1 MKKKLLIFI
10 PAYNVEN
17 LILNVL
23 NDIPIKKLD
32 SYEAEILL
40 VNDCSNDGTL
50 KKVLQFK
57 KKEKKIKVFVLTNKT
72 NLGYGA
78 VQKLA
83 YFYAIKNN
91 FDFVVMLHGD
101 GQYDPKVLLNLIK
114 PIEKKEAD
122 AVFGGRMHS
131 YLKAFKGKM
140 PFHRLLGNIFV
151 TKIQNFLLNTNINE
165 YHTGYRAYSVNVLK
179 LLPFHLNS
187 NYYHFDTEIII
198 QLLFSKLVI
207 KEIPIETIYGIEKSY
222 LNVIRYGFNV
232 LNTTFIA
239 KLQKLGIFYER
250 KFDIERH
257 QKGKVEYSNKKNFT
271 SSHSKTIKL
280 IEPNSKIL
288 DLSLSHKFFKKELK
302 EKKCKVYPIDIHSI
316 LNELT
321 YQNLIN
327 SDLEKYNLPINEEVF
342 DTVIILNE
350 LQRFNEPEAFIE
362 VLSKWL
368 EKSPKA
374 EIIVSTTNISFFTIR
389 LMLLLG
395 FYNHGIKG
403 VLDLSHK
410 RNYTFSSLKKL
421 FEQSGSF
428 KIKKLIGIP
437 APFPLAIKNK
447 IVSKSL
453 LFINNLL
460 IKIFRG
466 FFSYEI
472 LAIIEPKKTIENLF
486 NSAEKK

>member
-23 NDIPIKKLD
+23 NDIPVKKLN

-40 VNDCSNDGTL
+40 INDCSNDGTL
-50 KKVLQFK
+50 KKVLEFK
-57 KKEKKIKVFVLTNKT
+57 KKNKIKVSVLTNKT

-151 TKIQNFLLNTNINE
+151 TKIQNFLLNADINE
-165 YHTGYRAYSVNVLK
+165 YHTGYRAYSVNALK

-222 LNVIRYGFNV
+222 LNVIRYGLNV
-232 LNTTFIA
+232 LNTTFLA
-239 KLQKLGIFYER
+239 KLQKFGI
-250 KFDIERH
+250 
-257 QKGKVEYSNKKNFT
+257 Q
-271 SSHSKTIKL
+271 
-280 IEPNSKIL
+280 
-288 DLSLSHKFFKKELK
+288 
-302 EKKCKVYPIDIHSI
+302 
-316 LNELT
+316 
-321 YQNLIN
+321 
-327 SDLEKYNLPINEEVF
+327 
-342 DTVIILNE
+342 
-350 LQRFNEPEAFIE
+350 
-362 VLSKWL
+362 
-368 EKSPKA
+368 
-374 EIIVSTTNISFFTIR
+374 
-389 LMLLLG
+389 
-395 FYNHGIKG
+395 
-403 VLDLSHK
+403 
-410 RNYTFSSLKKL
+410 
-421 FEQSGSF
+421 
-428 KIKKLIGIP
+428 
-437 APFPLAIKNK
+437 
-447 IVSKSL
+447 
-453 LFINNLL
+453 
-460 IKIFRG
+460 
-466 FFSYEI
+466 
-472 LAIIEPKKTIENLF
+472 
-486 NSAEKK
+486 

>member
-57 KKEKKIKVFVLTNKT
+57 KKEKKIKVSVLTNKT

-198 QLLFSKLVI
+198 QLLFSDLVI
-207 KEIPIETIYGIEKSY
+207 KEIPIETIYGNEKSY
-222 LNVIRYGFNV
+222 LNVIKYGFNV
-232 LNTTFIA
+232 LKTTLTG
-239 KLQKLGIFYER
+239 KLQKFGIFYER

-257 QKGKVEYSNKKNFT
+257 QKGKVKYSNKKNFI
-271 SSHSKTIKL
+271 SSHSKTLDLIK
-280 IEPNSKIL
+280 PNSKIL
-288 DLSLSHKFFKKELK
+288 DLSLSHDFFKKEL
-302 EKKCKVYPIDIHSI
+302 EQKKCKVYPIDIHSI
-316 LNELT
+316 LKELT
-321 YQNLIN
+321 YHNLIN
-327 SDLEKYNLPINEEVF
+327 SNLEKYDLPISEEVF
-342 DTVIILNE
+342 DTIIILNE

-362 VLSKWL
+362 ILSKWL
-368 EKSPKA
+368 EKSPHA
-374 EIIVSTTNISFFTIR
+374 EIIVTTTNISFFMIR
-389 LMLLLG
+389 FMLLLG
-395 FYNHGIKG
+395 FYQHGNKG

-428 KIKKLIGIP
+428 KIEKLIGIP

-447 IVSKSL
+447 LVNKTL
-453 LFINNLL
+453 LFLNNLL
-460 IKIFRG
+460 IKVFRG

-472 LAIIEPKKTIENLF
+472 LAIIKPKKTIEELIQ
-486 NSAEKK
+486 SAEEK

>member
-17 LILNVL
+17 LISNVL
-23 NDIPIKKLD
+23 NDIPIKKLS

-40 VNDCSNDGTL
+40 VNDCSKDGTI
-50 KKVLQFK
+50 KKVLEFK
-57 KKEKKIKVFVLTNKT
+57 KKEKRIKVSVLTNKV

-83 YFYAIKNN
+83 YFYAIKKN

-151 TKIQNFLLNTNINE
+151 TKIQNFLLNSSINE
-165 YHTGYRAYSVNVLK
+165 FHTGYRAYSVNALK

-222 LNVIRYGFNV
+222 LNVIKYGFNV
-232 LNTTFIA
+232 LKTTFVA

-257 QKGKVEYSNKKNFT
+257 QTGKAVYRNKKKFT
-271 SSHSKTIKL
+271 SSHNKTLKFIK
-280 IEPNSKIL
+280 PKSKIL
-288 DLSLSHKFFKKELK
+288 DLSLSHKFLKDELDQN
-302 EKKCKVYPIDIHSI
+302 KCKIYPIEVHSI
-316 LNELT
+316 LKELT

-327 SDLEKYNLPINEEVF
+327 SDLEKYSLPISEEKF
-342 DTVIILNE
+342 DTVIMLNE
-350 LQRFNEPEAFIE
+350 LQRLNEPEAFIE

-368 EKSPKA
+368 EKSPNA
-374 EIIVSTTNISFFTIR
+374 EIIVSTTNISFFMIR
-389 LMLLLG
+389 FMLLFG

-410 RNYTFSSLKKL
+410 RNYTFSSLKKI

-428 KIKKLIGIP
+428 EVKKMIGIP
-437 APFPLAIKNK
+437 APYPLAIKNK
-447 IVSKSL
+447 IISKSL
-453 LFINNLL
+453 LLINNLL

-472 LAIIEPKKTIENLF
+472 LAVIKPKKTLEDLF
-486 NSAEKK
+486 KSTEKK